1 MAVINAAAT
10 RNCCRQFTGTSRG
23 KEARVLTVSHHRGLS
38 VLGQSGP
45 APHLL
50 SGFSCT
56 ESLTGPRRS
65 AADRFAQKFISGPDS
80 GSIAE

>member
-23 KEARVLTVSHHRGLS
+23 KVARVLTVRHHRGLP

-50 SGFSCT
+50 SGSTCT
-56 ESLTGPRRS
+56 ESLTGPQRS
-65 AADRFAQKFISGPDS
+65 AADRFAQKLNFGPDS
-80 GSIAE
+80 GSTAE